1 MWDFIQQILCIQTLR
16 KGSQDYKVQRN
27 ESKRSKFHKNHF
39 GHLPPKLRL
48 TPQDLIGLHYPGMD
62 FCERLKSLELGHWM
76 EKQNHLIVVK
86 KCLLNMRCN
95 VEHQWCVQSMSN
107 YKGMSIGMEMLW
119 IVPIWTSSR
128 SNLIRSEV
136 RTRMERCMR
145 SNGSVWDKVTKAC
158 NNFHIFSNSDKS
170 TLNSW
175 RQED

>member
-1 MWDFIQQILCIQTLR
+1 MWDFIQQI
-16 KGSQDYKVQRN
+16 GN
-27 ESKRSKFHKNHF
+27 RSEFHKNHF

-107 YKGMSIGMEMLW
+107 YKGMSIAMEMLW

-145 SNGSVWDKVTKAC
+145 SNGSVCVTKACNNFHICVTKAC